1 MRMQQQSPAIAA
13 QIQQAVA
20 LHRSG
25 KWDQAEELYRKVLR
39 VAPNHFQALYLL
51 GMLALHREQYAEA
64 VTLID
69 RALKINPEHADAQF
83 DRATALEELQRYPEA
98 LRSYDLV
105 LLLRPDFTDAQFRRG
120 NVLRAMQR
128 FSEALQSYQRVL
140 LAKPDFAEALFKHA
154 NTLHDLKR
162 IPEALE
168 GYRKTLE
175 LEPEFLEAL
184 FNMGNAL
191 KDLNRLDEALLTYQ
205 RALAIAPDFVQALV
219 NSGYVQH
226 NLKQPQAALQS
237 YDQALAIQPDEA
249 DALFNRGIVLEDLQR
264 HEEALDS
271 YARAQAL
278 DPDAASPHWNE
289 GLCRLR
295 LGQFEQ
301 GWEKYEWRWQ
311 TEQLREHRRELHK
324 PLWLGQESL
333 EGQTILLHAE
343 QGFGDTLQFCRF
355 VPLVA
360 ARGARVIL
368 QVQPQLKSLLTPLAG
383 VSMVVTTSQPLP
395 HFDFHCPLISLP
407 LALGMRAEQDIPVE
421 PYLQADARQ
430 AALWS
435 PRLAPAKLRVGL
447 VWAGNPR
454 TNNPE
459 ATRLDALRSI
469 KFATLA
475 PLLEQEGIDFY
486 SLQLGDAAQYQLR
499 SHPLAQRVI
508 DHSRFFYDFSDTA
521 ALISQLDLVIS
532 VDTSV
537 CHLAAALNRPTWLLN
552 RYNTCWRWLLERDDS
567 PWYPSLRIFRQ
578 TEPGDW
584 DGVIAR
590 VSQELSNLQTSR
602 A

>member
-13 QIQQAVA
+13 QIQKAVA

-39 VAPNHFQALYLL
+39 VAPTHFQALYLL

-69 RALKINPEHADAQF
+69 RALNINPEHVDAQF
-83 DRATALEELQRYPEA
+83 DRATALEELRRYPEA
-98 LRSYDLV
+98 LGSYDLV
-105 LLLRPDFTDAQFRRG
+105 LLLRPDFSDAQFRRG

-128 FSEALQSYQRVL
+128 YPEALQCYQRL
-140 LAKPDFAEALFKHA
+140 LAAKPDFAEALFKHA
-154 NTLHDLKR
+154 NTLHDLQR

-175 LEPEFLEAL
+175 LQPEFLEAL

-191 KDLNRLDEALLTYQ
+191 KDLNRLDEALATYQ
-205 RALAIAPDFVQALV
+205 RALAIEPEFVQARV

-226 NLKQPQAALQS
+226 NLKQPEAALQS
-237 YDQALAIQPDEA
+237 YDQALAIQPDEGS
-249 DALFNRGIVLEDLQR
+249 ALFNRGIVLEDLQR
-264 HEEALDS
+264 HEEALES

-278 DPDAASPHWNE
+278 DPEAASPQWNE

-295 LGQFEQ
+295 LGQFEA

-311 TEQLREHRRELHK
+311 TEQLKEHRRQFHK

-333 EGQTILLHAE
+333 EGKTILLYAE
-343 QGFGDTLQFCRF
+343 QGFGDTLQFSRF

-368 QVQPQLKSLLTPLAG
+368 EVQPQLKSLLSSLAG
-383 VSMVVTTSQPLP
+383 VSMVVSAGQLLP
-395 HFDFHCPLISLP
+395 HFDYHCPLISLP
-407 LALGMRAEQDIPVE
+407 LACGMRVEQDIPTE
-421 PYLQADARQ
+421 PYFQADARQ
-430 AALWS
+430 AAQWS
-435 PRLAPAKLRVGL
+435 ERLAPATLRVGL

-454 TNNPE
+454 TSNPE

-469 KFATLA
+469 SFATLA

-486 SLQLGDAAQYQLR
+486 SLQLGDAAQHQFR

-521 ALISQLDLVIS
+521 ALISQLDLVIT

-537 CHLAAALNRPTWLLN
+537 CHLAAALNKPTWLLN
-552 RYNTCWRWLLERDDS
+552 RLNTCWRWLLEREDS

-578 TEPGDW
+578 TAPGDW

-590 VSQELSNLQTSR
+590 VNQELGQLQATR
-602 A
+602 T